1 MRAGA
6 AGARLSLLMLSA
18 GLAAGA
24 ASARAQAQAAQSAPA
39 AAETAHPTQAPASAA
54 PTSPTATAPAAS
66 APPTS
71 AALEVLLRQARFWQ
85 EQNQPNRALAAAR
98 RALQLAPNDPA
109 ALALIAEIQAKS
121 GKAQEAQQT
130 LDLLRQNNPASPQIK
145 RVEQAIRMSAITPDA
160 LDHARQLARQGKAQQ
175 AVEAYQRVFGG
186 GKPPDSLAV
195 EYYQTLGATDGG
207 YNTAVAGLAAAARR
221 NPNDLRAQLA
231 YAQALTYRDATR
243 AEGIDRLAAL
253 SRIPAISKEAHQ
265 NWQQALGWLPANK
278 SSAPA
283 IEAYLARYPE
293 DGSVKSLLSS
303 ALNPPSQAPGA
314 QAAGDG
320 YDAFHRSDYAA
331 AEQAFHQALAAN
343 PKDASAL
350 GGLGLTLLKEGR
362 AAEAKPLLDQA
373 IALDP
378 AHAAGLRQALA
389 RAETSGTYAAAAVAA
404 KRGNLVTAERL
415 YRQLLHA
422 DPGNAG
428 TMLALAEVLQRE
440 GNLAEANQ
448 LLTKLQASGNAQLA
462 GQAESQLLAQQA
474 QGVTD
479 AASKV
484 ALLRSAVNAN
494 PSSPWLRLGL
504 ARALVA
510 NGQAQE
516 AATVMAAVTEGP
528 HPSAQA
534 LQAGIIFAD
543 ETHDTSEALALID
556 KVPPARRTAQMR
568 SILEQAE
575 VDQQITSAAALAPSD
590 PATARQQLLMIAAAP
605 DPSGIRGLAVAR
617 AFVSLSDPADAIAA
631 ITAASASNPSAGPAA
646 RLRWAQGLLAAGN
659 TAGASGMLAALLPS
673 GLTADQRQSLAGL
686 RRGIA
691 IRSSDALNSAGRTA
705 DAYDAL
711 APALA
716 RNPEDPALNAALG
729 RLYQSADK
737 PRQALA
743 INQRILAADP
753 TNPDAL
759 RGAVAAAIQL
769 GNWSTASA
777 MVTQSMAQAPN
788 DPENWILAAD
798 IAQGRGLQEAA
809 LHDLRQ
815 ARTLRQQQLGY
826 AALDAGAGTAAPGT
840 AATALGAV
848 PANPFR
854 NSPDSDTGTAAAS
867 ANPFVAAGLVSPAD
881 APATGLSYPAST
893 PAGDPMIASIDT
905 RITTIKTAIAPYI
918 GTSTTLDFRS
928 GNAGSSQLATF
939 GVPIEA
945 SFSPSGVGRVTM
957 TATPTYLSAGSVGSG
972 IYELEQFGSAV
983 FTPTTQA
990 FRGVSI
996 PDPGTQTATGVGLDL
1011 SYKQDWLK
1019 ADIGSTP
1026 LGFAITNIVG
1036 GAEIAPKIGPNLVF
1050 RLTGE
1055 RRAVT
1060 DSLLAYA
1067 GAYDPGS
1074 GTTWGGVTR
1083 TRVHGQ
1089 LEFSPGLANFYA
1101 GGGYDWLQGQNV
1113 MSNTELELGAG
1124 GSYPV
1129 YKTPSDQVRVGLDL
1143 VYFGYSKNEDHFTLG
1158 YGGYFSPQTYV
1169 AAVLPVTWSAT
1180 RGNLTFNLGAS
1191 VGLQS
1196 FNADGG
1202 AVFPS
1207 NPSLQA
1213 ALGGLSSYYA
1223 SQNINVQTS
1232 YPSQNVAGFV
1242 GGLSG
1247 SVEYHLS
1254 PMLMVGGA
1262 AGYQKSADWNDAT
1275 VTAFARYTF
1284 VDSE

>member
-1 MRAGA
+1 VQPGA
-6 AGARLSLLMLSA
+6 STPG
-18 GLAAGA
+18 
-24 ASARAQAQAAQSAPA
+24 
-39 AAETAHPTQAPASAA
+39 
-54 PTSPTATAPAAS
+54 TAPS
-66 APPTS
+66 G
-71 AALEVLLRQARFWQ
+71 ALDILLRQARYWR
-85 EQNQPNRALAAAR
+85 EQNQPDRAMAAAQRALE
-98 RALQLAPNDPA
+98 LSPNNPA
-109 ALALIAEIQAKS
+109 ALGLIAEIQAS
-121 GKAQEAQQT
+121 GGQLQEAQQT
-130 LDLLRQNNPASPQIK
+130 LDRLQQNHSSAPQIQS
-145 RVEQAIRMSAITPDA
+145 VQQAIRMGSINPRA
-160 LDHARQLARQGKAQQ
+160 LQQARQLAQDGQSQQ
-175 AVEAYQRVFGG
+175 AVVAYRNLFGG
-186 GKPPDSLAV
+186 GKVPDSLAV
-195 EYYQTLGATDGG
+195 EYYQTLGATSGG
-207 YNTAVAGLAAAARR
+207 YDAALAGLAAAARR
-221 NPNDLRAQLA
+221 DPNDLRAQLA

-243 AEGIDRLAAL
+243 TEGISRLADLA
-253 SRIPAISKEAHQ
+253 RIPSISEQARQSWRQAI
-265 NWQQALGWLPANK
+265 GWLPANK
-278 SSAPA
+278 SSTPE
-283 IEAYLARYPE
+283 IEAYLAQYPE

-303 ALNPPSQAPGA
+303 ALNPPNQAPSA
-314 QAAGDG
+314 QAAGNG
-320 YDAFHRSDYAA
+320 YDAFHRGDYAA
-331 AEQAFHQALAAN
+331 AEQAFRQALAAN
-343 PKDASAL
+343 PKDASAMA
-350 GGLGLTLLKEGR
+350 GLGLTLLREGK

-389 RAETSGTYAAAAVAA
+389 GAETSGTYAAAQAAA
-404 KRGNLVTAERL
+404 KRGDLVTAERL
-415 YRQLLHA
+415 YRQLLRA

-428 TMLALAEVLQRE
+428 TILALAGVLQRE
-440 GNLAEANQ
+440 GNLAEAHQ
-448 LLTKLQASGNAQLA
+448 LLTQLQATGNAKLA
-462 GQAESQLLAQQA
+462 GEAQAQLLAQQA
-474 QGVTD
+474 QGVSD
-479 AASKV
+479 MASKV
-484 ALLRSAVNAN
+484 ALLRSAVDAN
-494 PSSPWLRLGL
+494 PSSPWTRLDL

-510 NGQAQE
+510 NGHQQE
-516 AATVMAAVTEGP
+516 AESVMAAVTGVA
-528 HPSAQA
+528 HPLVEA
-534 LQAGIIFAD
+534 LQAGIIFAN
-543 ETHDTSEALALID
+543 ETHNSSEALALVER
-556 KVPPARRTAQMR
+556 VPPRQRTAEMR
-568 SILEQAE
+568 AILEQAQVE
-575 VDQQITSAAALAPSD
+575 QQIASAFALAPSD
-590 PATARQQLLMIAAAP
+590 PASARQQLLLLAAAP
-605 DPSGIRGLAVAR
+605 DPSGIRGLTVAK
-617 AFVSLSDPADAIAA
+617 AFVSLSDPADATAA
-631 ITAASASNPSAGPAA
+631 ITAAAASNPTADAAA

-659 TAGASGMLAALLPS
+659 TAGASAMLAAVAPS
-673 GLTADQRQSLAGL
+673 TLTTADRQNLADL

-691 IRSSDALNSAGRTA
+691 IRSSDSLNTAGRTA

-729 RLYQSADK
+729 RLYQSADE

-743 INQRILAADP
+743 INERILATDP
-753 TNPDAL
+753 TNADAL
-759 RGAVAAAIQL
+759 RGAVAAAVQL
-769 GNWSTASA
+769 GDWSTASA
-777 MVTQSMAQAPN
+777 LVTQSMAQAPN

-798 IAQGRGLQEAA
+798 IAQGRGLQQAA

-815 ARTLRQQQLGY
+815 ARALRQQQLGY
-826 AALDAGAGTAAPGT
+826 AAIPAGAEAGAYPM

-848 PANPFR
+848 SANPFR
-854 NSPDSDTGTAAAS
+854 NSPDTSPSPG
-867 ANPFVAAGLVSPAD
+867 ANPFAAAGLVTTASLPA
-881 APATGLSYPAST
+881 AWLATPAGT
-893 PAGDPMIASIDT
+893 PAGDPMIADIDT
-905 RITTIKTAIAPYI
+905 RITTIKTAIAPYV
-918 GTSTTLDFRS
+918 GASSALDFRS
-928 GNAGSSQLATF
+928 GSAGTSQLATF
-939 GVPIEA
+939 GVPIKA

-957 TATPTYLSAGSVGSG
+957 TATPTYLNAGTVGSG
-972 IYELEQFGSAV
+972 IYDLEQFGSAV

-1129 YKTPSDQVRVGLDL
+1129 YKTPSDQVSVGLDL
-1143 VYFGYSKNEDHFTLG
+1143 IYFGYSKNEDHFTLG

-1169 AAVLPVTWSAT
+1169 AAVLPVNWSAT
-1180 RGNLTFNLGAS
+1180 RGDLSFNLGAS

-1196 FNADGG
+1196 FNADSGL
-1202 AVFPS
+1202 VFPS
-1207 NPSLQA
+1207 NPDLQA

-1242 GGLSG
+1242 GGLSA
-1247 SVEYHLS
+1247 SFEYHLS
-1254 PMLMVGGA
+1254 PMLAVGGA
-1262 AGYQKSADWNDAT
+1262 ASYQKSADWNDAA

-1284 VDSE
+1284 VDSQ